1 MPASSATKT
10 ATMTMTVAVVV
21 ALVCSLIVSSVAV
34 VLRPR
39 QAANEE
45 AFRMQNILAV
55 AGHLD
60 KTRSAPQPFDAI
72 HSRWLDLNTA
82 SLVDA
87 DAITSE
93 AVLIPDQFDIAGLG
107 ERRRYVEVFLVGD
120 LTAPEALVLPVYG
133 PGLWSTMLGFIAL
146 ESDGNTVR
154 SLTFYEHGET
164 PGLGDGI
171 AKPAWL
177 GQWQGKLAFDH
188 SGQAALE
195 VVRGRVDAGSA
206 NAVHQ
211 VDGMAGATL
220 TGRGV
225 TLALQYWLGP
235 HGFGPWLKSREPE
248 EGGA

>member
-1 MPASSATKT
+1 MPASSARQ
-10 ATMTMTVAVVV
+10 TMTVAIIV
-21 ALVCSLIVSSVAV
+21 ALVCSLIVSSIAV

-39 QAANEE
+39 QVANEE

-55 AGHLD
+55 AGHGD
-60 KTRSAPQPFDAI
+60 ETRPSGPSFDAI
-72 HSRWLDLNTA
+72 HGRWLDLEA
-82 SLVDA
+82 ARLVDG
-87 DAITSE
+87 DSTTSE
-93 AVLIPDQFDIAGLG
+93 TVVIPDAFDIAGLG
-107 ERRRYVEVFLVGD
+107 ERPRFVEVYLVGEES
-120 LTAPEALVLPVYG
+120 APGAVVLPIYG

-177 GQWQGKLAFDH
+177 NQWQGKLVYDD
-188 SGQAALE
+188 SGKAVLE
-195 VVRGRVDAGSA
+195 VVRGRVDAGSPHA
-206 NAVHQ
+206 AHQ

-235 HGFGPWLKSREPE
+235 HGFGPWLQARELG